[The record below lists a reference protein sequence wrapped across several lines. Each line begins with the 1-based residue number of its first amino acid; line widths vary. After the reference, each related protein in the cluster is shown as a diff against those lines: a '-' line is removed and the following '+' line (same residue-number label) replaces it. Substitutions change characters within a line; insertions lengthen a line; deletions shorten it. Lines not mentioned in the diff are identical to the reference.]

1 MIIGTNPATDL
12 VGESALAT
20 VGVPEIEMMTAITVG
35 EVARET
41 TEAGEMIPAT
51 GLGDGQTILLT

>member
-1 MIIGTNPATDL
+1 MIIETNPATDL

-20 VGVPEIEMMTAITVG
+20 TGVPKIEMMTVITVG
-35 EVARET
+35 GAVREI

>member
-1 MIIGTNPATDL
+1 MIIGTNPTTDL

-41 TEAGEMIPAT
+41 TEASEMIPAT

>member
-1 MIIGTNPATDL
+1 MTIGTNPATDL

-20 VGVPEIEMMTAITVG
+20 VGGPETETMTAITVG
-35 EVARET
+35 EVAREI

-51 GLGDGQTILLT
+51 GPEDGQTILLT